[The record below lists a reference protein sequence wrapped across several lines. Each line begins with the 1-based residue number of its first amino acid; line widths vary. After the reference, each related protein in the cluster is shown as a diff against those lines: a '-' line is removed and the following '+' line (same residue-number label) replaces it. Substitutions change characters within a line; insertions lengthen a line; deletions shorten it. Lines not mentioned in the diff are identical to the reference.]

1 MIQKDG
7 LYDGQVDSRESVR
20 NKGGRVL
27 MNSKVVLKRDQDTY
41 ESNLWEIWINYYD
54 GDELLV
60 YVGSQEFMK
69 ELSVALKE
77 AGF

>member
-1 MIQKDG
+1 
-7 LYDGQVDSRESVR
+7 
-20 NKGGRVL
+20 

-41 ESNLWEIWINYYD
+41 ESNLWEIWINYDD

-77 AGF
+77 VGF

>member
-1 MIQKDG
+1 MQKDG
-7 LYDGQVDSRESVR
+7 LYDGQIDFGESVR
-20 NKGGRVL
+20 NKGGWVL

-41 ESNLWEIWINYYD
+41 ESNLWEIWINYDD

-77 AGF
+77 VGF